1 MVHKML
7 AFLMPEAGIQPWV
20 KFFKYTVKFFANNF
34 PHTVIWD
41 AIEVSQ
47 AKGDFM
53 QMTDKASIHDE
64 GSDGFN
70 IIFKHRG

>member
-1 MVHKML
+1 ML

-53 QMTDKASIHDE
+53 
-64 GSDGFN
+64 
-70 IIFKHRG
+70 